1 MYFWLNSNEYFV
13 SRIFMVLNEFLYFLE
28 GRGSNLGNCYFTSN
42 FFFLAA
48 SSACGSSRARDR
60 TCAALVACASA
71 VVIMPDP

>member
-42 FFFLAA
+42 FFFFWLHLQHVEVP
-48 SSACGSSRARDR
+48 GPGIEP
-60 TCAALVACASA
+60 ALHLWPA
-71 VVIMPDP
+71 PQLW